1 METIKILKVKQSV
14 LANNDNRANELR
26 NELRKKNIFLINVMS
41 SPGSG
46 KTTLLVNLINRLKQH
61 LRIGVMEA
69 DMDAKVDAETVSS
82 KTGVKTIQ
90 LNTTGE
96 CHLDAK
102 MTSEGVAGLGEDEFD
117 LIFLENIGNLV
128 CPAEFDTGAT
138 LNLVILSVPE
148 GDDKPIKYPLMFTV
162 GDAFVFTKI
171 DALSLFDFDF
181 KKADEPILKVNK
193 EANFFPIAAKTD
205 EGMEKLASYILEVV
219 TSYKNQ

>member
-1 METIKILKVKQSV
+1 METIKVLKVKQSV
-14 LANNDNRANELR
+14 LANNDTRANELR

-181 KKADEPILKVNK
+181 KKAEESILKVNK
-193 EANFFPIAAKTD
+193 EARFFPVSAKTD

>member
-1 METIKILKVKQSV
+1 METIKVLKVKQSV
-14 LANNDNRANELR
+14 LANNDTRANELR

-82 KTGVKTIQ
+82 KTGIKTIQ

-181 KKADEPILKVNK
+181 KKAEESILKVNK
-193 EANFFPIAAKTD
+193 EAKFFPVSAKTD

>member
-1 METIKILKVKQSV
+1 METIKVLKVKQSV
-14 LANNDNRANELR
+14 LANNDTRANELR

-148 GDDKPIKYPLMFTV
+148 GDDKPVKYPLMFTV

-181 KKADEPILKVNK
+181 KKAEESILKVNK
-193 EANFFPIAAKTD
+193 EAKFFPVSAKTD

>member
-1 METIKILKVKQSV
+1 METIKVLKVKQSV
-14 LANNDNRANELR
+14 LANNDTRANELR

-181 KKADEPILKVNK
+181 KKAEESILKVNK
-193 EANFFPIAAKTD
+193 EARFFPVSAKTD

-219 TSYKNQ
+219 TSYKNH

>member
-1 METIKILKVKQSV
+1 METIKVLKVKQSV
-14 LANNDNRANELR
+14 LANNDSRANELR

-181 KKADEPILKVNK
+181 KKAEESILKVNK
-193 EANFFPIAAKTD
+193 EAKFFPVSAKTD

>member
-1 METIKILKVKQSV
+1 METIKVLKVKQSV
-14 LANNDNRANELR
+14 LANNDTRANELR

-82 KTGVKTIQ
+82 KTSVKTIQ

-181 KKADEPILKVNK
+181 KKAEESILKVNK
-193 EANFFPIAAKTD
+193 EAKFFPVSAKTD

>member
-1 METIKILKVKQSV
+1 METIKVLKVKQSV
-14 LANNDNRANELR
+14 LANNDTRANELR

-171 DALSLFDFDF
+171 DALSLFNFDF
-181 KKADEPILKVNK
+181 KKAEESILKVNK
-193 EANFFPIAAKTD
+193 EAKFFPVSAKTD

-219 TSYKNQ
+219 TSYKNK

>member
-14 LANNDNRANELR
+14 LANNDTTANELR

-46 KTTLLVNLINRLKQH
+46 KTTLLVNLINRFKQH

-82 KTGVKTIQ
+82 QTGVKTIQ

-181 KKADEPILKVNK
+181 KKAEESILKVNK
-193 EANFFPIAAKTD
+193 EAKFFPVSAKTD

>member
-1 METIKILKVKQSV
+1 
-14 LANNDNRANELR
+14 
-26 NELRKKNIFLINVMS
+26 
-41 SPGSG
+41 
-46 KTTLLVNLINRLKQH
+46 
-61 LRIGVMEA
+61 MEA

-82 KTGVKTIQ
+82 KTGIKTIQ

-181 KKADEPILKVNK
+181 KKAEESILKVNK
-193 EANFFPIAAKTD
+193 EAKFFTVSAKTD

>member
-14 LANNDNRANELR
+14 LANNDTRANELR

-102 MTSEGVAGLGEDEFD
+102 MTSEGVAGLGGDEFD

-181 KKADEPILKVNK
+181 KKAEESILKVNK
-193 EANFFPIAAKTD
+193 EAKFFPVSAKTD

>member
-1 METIKILKVKQSV
+1 METIKVLKVKQSV
-14 LANNDNRANELR
+14 LANNDSRANELR
-26 NELRKKNIFLINVMS
+26 SELRKKNIFLINVMS

-138 LNLVILSVPE
+138 MNLVILSVPE

-162 GDAFVFTKI
+162 GNAFVFTKI
-171 DALSLFDFDF
+171 DALSLFDFNF
-181 KKADEPILKVNK
+181 KKAEESILKVNK
-193 EANFFPIAAKTD
+193 EAKFFPVSAKTD
-205 EGMEKLASYILEVV
+205 EGMDKLASYILEVV

>member
-1 METIKILKVKQSV
+1 METIKVLKVKQSV
-14 LANNDNRANELR
+14 LANNDSRANELR

-181 KKADEPILKVNK
+181 KKAEESILKVNK
-193 EANFFPIAAKTD
+193 EAKFFPVSAKTD
-205 EGMEKLASYILEVV
+205 EGMDKLASYILEVV